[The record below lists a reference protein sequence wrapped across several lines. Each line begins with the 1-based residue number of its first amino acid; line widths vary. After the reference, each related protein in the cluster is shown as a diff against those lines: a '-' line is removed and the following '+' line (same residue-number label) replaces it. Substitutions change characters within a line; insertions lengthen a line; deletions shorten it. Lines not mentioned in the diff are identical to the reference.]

1 MFTVLLICGGLVGF
15 YLLLCVTVLQL
26 PKCKSTAKLHG
37 KTVVVT
43 GANTGI
49 GRATALDLA
58 RRGARVILACRD
70 ESRAQAAVTHIQ
82 RETGNKEVVYM
93 HLDLASLKSV
103 RSFAENFLKKE
114 SRLDI
119 LINNAGLV
127 VDGKTEDGFGRI
139 FGVNHLGHFLLTVLL
154 LDRLKECGPSR
165 VVTVSSMAHWWGKI
179 DFNCINTHK
188 DLALGNS
195 TLDLLK
201 LYSHSKLCNI
211 LFTHELAK
219 RLKGTNV
226 TCYSLHPGAI
236 KTDIG
241 RYGTLWWRLIMAPIL
256 LLFFSD
262 VESGAQTS
270 LHCALQEGL
279 EPLSGRYFSACGVR
293 NVPAKARDD
302 ATAKKLWEVSERLVG
317 LA

>member
-1 MFTVLLICGGLVGF
+1 MFLLICGGVVAV
-15 YLLLCVTVLQL
+15 YLLLCVTILKI

-37 KTVVVT
+37 KTVIVT

-49 GRATALDLA
+49 GKATALDLA
-58 RRGARVILACRD
+58 RRGARVILACRN
-70 ESRAQAAVTHIQ
+70 ENKAQSAVADIQ
-82 RETGNKEVVYM
+82 RETGNKEVLYM
-93 HLDLASLKSV
+93 HLDLESLQSV

-119 LINNAGLV
+119 LINNAGLLMG
-127 VDGKTEDGFGRI
+127 GKTKDGFGMI

-165 VVTVSSMAHWWGKI
+165 VVTVSSLAHLWGKV
-179 DFNCINTHK
+179 DFNCISTHK
-188 DLALGNS
+188 DLGLGNS
-195 TLDLLK
+195 DFALLRM
-201 LYSHSKLCNI
+201 YSHSKLCNI

-236 KTDIG
+236 KTDINNNS
-241 RYGTLWWRLIMAPIL
+241 TLLWRLVMTPTM
-256 LLFFSD
+256 LLFFTD
-262 VESGAQTS
+262 VDSGAQTS
-270 LHCALQEGL
+270 IHCAVQEGL
-279 EPLSGRYFSACGVR
+279 DPLSGSYFSNCAVGK
-293 NVPAKARDD
+293 VPAKARDD
-302 ATAKKLWEVSERLVG
+302 ATAKKLWEVSERLCG

>member
-15 YLLLCVTVLQL
+15 YLLLCATVFKL

-49 GRATALDLA
+49 GKATALDLA

-82 RETGNKEVVYM
+82 METGNKEVLYM

-127 VDGKTEDGFGRI
+127 IDGKTEDGFGKI
-139 FGVNHLGHFLLTVLL
+139 FGVNHLGHFLLTLL
-154 LDRLKECGPSR
+154 LLERLKECGPSR

-188 DLALGNS
+188 DLGLGNS

-201 LYSHSKLCNI
+201 LYGHSKLCNV

-219 RLKGTNV
+219 RLQGTKV

-236 KTDIG
+236 KTEIG
-241 RYGTLWWRLIMAPIL
+241 RHSNLWWRLIMAPFL

-262 VESGAQTS
+262 VDSGAQTS

-279 EPLSGRYFSACGVR
+279 EPLSGRYFSSCAVQNG
-293 NVPAKARDD
+293 PAKARDD